1 MDVKALEIPAVSFAG
16 AAFGLTASEF
26 ISEFIARVS
35 GQTEWMKFGVK
46 AVTKIALSLIF
57 YGVASKVSGMG
68 SLAAELACY
77 TTLGSIVL
85 DFLMVLTA
93 GGVTG
98 MAEQAAVFVRGSVKG
113 AEGITAE
120 LRRAEELAA
129 TGMESRT

>member
-1 MDVKALEIPAVSFAG
+1 MDVKALEIPTVSFAG

-35 GQTEWMKFGVK
+35 GQTAWMKFGVK
-46 AVTKIALSLIF
+46 AVTKIALGLIF

-85 DFLMVLTA
+85 DFLMALTA

-98 MAEQAAVFVRGSVKG
+98 MAEQAAVFARGTVKG
-113 AEGITAE
+113 SAGVTAE
-120 LRRAEELAA
+120 LRRAEAA
-129 TGMESRT
+129 AVGMESRT